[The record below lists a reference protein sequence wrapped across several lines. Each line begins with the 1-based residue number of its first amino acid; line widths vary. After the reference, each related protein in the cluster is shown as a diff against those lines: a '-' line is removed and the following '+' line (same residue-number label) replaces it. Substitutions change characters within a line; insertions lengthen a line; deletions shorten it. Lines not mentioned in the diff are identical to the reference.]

1 MADRHGLHGVEH
13 GSGGTPVVLLHGF
26 GASHVAWSDVVARLG
41 EARHT
46 IAFDLPGHAGSLACP
61 TGSAGAGAREVLA
74 ELDRRGIPRAHLV
87 GHSFGGAVATI
98 AALRDTAR
106 VASLTLL
113 APGGFGSEINSRL
126 LRRYAAAREE
136 AELTL
141 LLEQFFGWNF
151 PLPAG
156 LAAQQAH
163 ERSQE
168 GANAALQTIVETF
181 FENGSQKMIPRAD
194 LWRLTIPTK
203 VVWGAQDRV
212 LPTRQA
218 HRLPGHIAVHIF
230 EGVGHM
236 LPYEI
241 PDPVAR
247 LIAEN
252 VR

>member
-1 MADRHGLHGVEH
+1 MADRRALHSVEH
-13 GSGGTPVVLLHGF
+13 GSGGTPIVLLHGL
-26 GASHVAWSDVVARLG
+26 GGSHAAWSDVVARLG
-41 EARHT
+41 ESHHT

-61 TGSAGAGAREVLA
+61 PGSAGTCAREILV
-74 ELDRRGIPRAHLV
+74 ELDRRRIPRAHLV
-87 GHSFGGAVATI
+87 GHSFGGAVATL
-98 AALRDTAR
+98 AALRDAAR

-113 APGGFGSEINSRL
+113 APGGFGSEINTRL
-126 LRRYAAAREE
+126 LRRYAAATEE

-151 PLPAG
+151 SLPAG
-156 LAAQQAH
+156 LAALQAR
-163 ERSQE
+163 ERSPE

-181 FENGSQKMIPRAD
+181 FENGSQKTIPRAD
-194 LWRLTIPTK
+194 LERLTMPTK

-218 HRLPGHIAVHIF
+218 HRLPGRIAVHIF

-241 PDPVAR
+241 PDAVAR
-247 LIAEN
+247 LIVEN
-252 VR
+252 AR

>member
-1 MADRHGLHGVEH
+1 MADRQGLYGVEH

-26 GASHVAWSDVVARLG
+26 GGSHVAWSDVVARLG
-41 EARHT
+41 GTQHT
-46 IAFDLPGHAGSLACP
+46 IAFDLPGHAGSLGC
-61 TGSAGAGAREVLA
+61 SAGGAGTGAREVLA
-74 ELDRRGIPRAHLV
+74 ELDRRGIRSAHLV
-87 GHSFGGAVATI
+87 GHSFGGTVAVI
-98 AALRDTAR
+98 AALRDAAR

-113 APGGFGSEINSRL
+113 APGGFGREINHRL
-126 LRRYAAAREE
+126 LRHYAAAKEE

-141 LLEQFFGWNF
+141 LLEQFFGWDC
-151 PLPAG
+151 PMPAG
-156 LAAQQAH
+156 LAALQAR

-181 FENGSQKMIPRAD
+181 FEDGSQKVIPRAD
-194 LWRLTIPTK
+194 LEHLSMPTK

-236 LPYEI
+236 LPCEI
-241 PDPVAR
+241 PDAVAR
-247 LIAEN
+247 LVIEN
-252 VR
+252 AR

>member
-1 MADRHGLHGVEH
+1 MADRRALHGVEH
-13 GSGGTPVVLLHGF
+13 GSGGTPIVLLHGF
-26 GASHVAWSDVVARLG
+26 GGSHAAWSDVVARLG
-41 EARHT
+41 GAHHT
-46 IAFDLPGHAGSLACP
+46 IALDLPGHAGSLACP
-61 TGSAGAGAREVLA
+61 AGSAGSGAREVLA

-98 AALRDTAR
+98 AGLRDAAR

-113 APGGFGSEINSRL
+113 APGGLGSEIDARL
-126 LRRYAAAREE
+126 LRRYATAKDE
-136 AELTL
+136 AELTP
-141 LLEQFFGWNF
+141 LLEQLFGWDS
-151 PLPAG
+151 PVPAG
-156 LAAQQAH
+156 LAALQAR

-168 GANAALQTIVETF
+168 GATAALQAIVETF
-181 FENGSQKMIPRAD
+181 FEDGSQKMIPRAD
-194 LWRLTIPTK
+194 LERLTMPTK

-241 PDPVAR
+241 PDAVAC
-247 LIAEN
+247 LIAESA
-252 VR
+252 R